1 RACFLFILGP
11 AFRPPLPLLAHG
23 RFFRPGI
30 RIPVAEAADAT
41 DRRHAL
47 FVSVEAAIVASLAIA
62 RAHGPLLG
70 GRGCSEPQR
79 GKGDQTSKNDNSH
92 WPLLRSTSQRSARIA
107 ALSTPAATG
116 IAPPR

>member
-30 RIPVAEAADAT
+30 RIPVAEAADAA

-47 FVSVEAAIVASLAIA
+47 FVSVEAAIVAAVAIG
-62 RAHGPLLG
+62 RAPGGLLG
-70 GRGCSEPQR
+70 ACRLCERQR
-79 GKGDQTSKNDNSH
+79 GKGDQTSENDNSH

-107 ALSTPAATG
+107 ALSAAAAT
-116 IAPPR
+116 